1 MPKFVC
7 YHCIYCCFFRDP
19 IECPVLF
26 PWEKRVIEDL
36 LEDGETNTSF
46 EPLEVWRDSKGVCIV
61 TLYRWVIRGFCPFYD
76 IVMRRC
82 KIHEMKPLA
91 CQMFPLLVEVP
102 SGKVMISSKCLWTK
116 KNQKLLKELRRPEV
130 IAHVFPSEFT
140 AAVTVL
146 QQYNSILEAVR
157 EEKLVRVNDFS
168 SCKLFV
174 DVDSYMVGDYGW
186 RERRKEEGEEGD
198 KTLL

>member
-36 LEDGETNTSF
+36 LEGGETNTSF

-61 TLYRWVIRGFCPFYD
+61 TLYRWVIKGFCPFYD

-102 SGKVMISSKCLWTK
+102 SGKVMLSSKCLWTK
-116 KNQKLLKELRRPEV
+116 KNQKLLKELKKPEV
-130 IAHVFPSEFT
+130 IAHVFPSEFA

-146 QQYNSILEAVR
+146 QQYSSILEAVR

>member
-116 KNQKLLKELRRPEV
+116 KNQELLKELKTPEM
-130 IAHVFPSEFT
+130 IAHIFPSEFS
-140 AAVTVL
+140 AAITVL

-174 DVDSYMVGDYGW
+174 DVDSYMVGGYG
-186 RERRKEEGEEGD
+186 
-198 KTLL
+198 